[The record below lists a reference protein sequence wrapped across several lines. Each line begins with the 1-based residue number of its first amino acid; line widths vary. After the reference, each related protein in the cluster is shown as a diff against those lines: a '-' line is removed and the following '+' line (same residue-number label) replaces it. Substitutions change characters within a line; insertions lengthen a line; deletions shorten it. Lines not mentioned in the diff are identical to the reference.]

1 MVYMAV
7 GPSAPPIIPIEV
19 APSGEKPRAIAI
31 TKATAIPNCLKRHPK
46 TSWMV

>member
-1 MVYMAV
+1 MAV
-7 GPSAPPIIPIEV
+7 GPSAPPIIPIEA

-31 TKATAIPNCLKRHPK
+31 TKATAIPSCAAAPK